1 MQRSQTKISQREGK
15 SIKKEANNK
24 KTESNSTKEG
34 SETEKEWVWLRKKTE
49 RKNLQWKGSQCLPIM
64 KVFLSLINKNTKK
77 SNVKR
82 TWKGKKPAET
92 KAETMKELFKT
103 LRKKKNETYKHG

>member
-34 SETEKEWVWLRKKTE
+34 SETEKEWVWLRKKQKE
-49 RKNLQWKGSQCLPIM
+49 RTYNEKAANVFQSWKFS
-64 KVFLSLINKNTKK
+64 FLSLTRIQKN
-77 SNVKR
+77 
-82 TWKGKKPAET
+82 P
-92 KAETMKELFKT
+92 M
-103 LRKKKNETYKHG
+103 